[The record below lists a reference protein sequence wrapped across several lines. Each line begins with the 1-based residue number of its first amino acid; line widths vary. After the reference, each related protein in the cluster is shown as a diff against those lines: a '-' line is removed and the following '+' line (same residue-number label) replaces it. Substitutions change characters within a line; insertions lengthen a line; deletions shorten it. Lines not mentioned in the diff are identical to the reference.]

1 MRINAL
7 NTLYQ
12 FPLSDELTS
21 KNSEGIRKGLLAALA
36 DGDEHL
42 AVRLKTL
49 FFQILQT
56 SANKPLTPV
65 ILVGPSTCKEKKNA
79 SSYKLPSS
87 LQLVLKWIWFF
98 MTFWR
103 FKSELIQKRF
113 WSALLWI
120 LFWNGFFMCSYNLPP
135 PPMNTMYKL
144 PVYKPLIL
152 KPVMKLYNPSSYL

>member
-42 AVRLKTL
+42 AVCQKTL

-65 ILVGPSTCKEKKNA
+65 IGPSTFKEQQNA

-87 LQLVLKWIWFF
+87 LQLVLK
-98 MTFWR
+98 
-103 FKSELIQKRF
+103 
-113 WSALLWI
+113 
-120 LFWNGFFMCSYNLPP
+120 
-135 PPMNTMYKL
+135 
-144 PVYKPLIL
+144 
-152 KPVMKLYNPSSYL
+152 

>member
-42 AVRLKTL
+42 AVCLKSL

-56 SANKPLTPV
+56 SANKPLTTV
-65 ILVGPSTCKEKKNA
+65 IHVGPSTCKEQKKMHPVI
-79 SSYKLPSS
+79 SSP
-87 LQLVLKWIWFF
+87 QPPACI
-98 MTFWR
+98 
-103 FKSELIQKRF
+103 EINLI
-113 WSALLWI
+113 
-120 LFWNGFFMCSYNLPP
+120 CYD
-135 PPMNTMYKL
+135 
-144 PVYKPLIL
+144 IL
-152 KPVMKLYNPSSYL
+152 KV

>member
-42 AVRLKTL
+42 AVCLKTL

-56 SANKPLTPV
+56 SANIKPLTPV
-65 ILVGPSTCKEKKNA
+65 IGPSTCKEQQNA
-79 SSYKLPSS
+79 YKLPSS
-87 LQLVLKWIWFF
+87 LQLVLKGI
-98 MTFWR
+98 
-103 FKSELIQKRF
+103 
-113 WSALLWI
+113 
-120 LFWNGFFMCSYNLPP
+120 
-135 PPMNTMYKL
+135 
-144 PVYKPLIL
+144 
-152 KPVMKLYNPSSYL
+152 

>member
-42 AVRLKTL
+42 AVCLKTL

-56 SANKPLTPV
+56 LANKPLTPV
-65 ILVGPSTCKEKKNA
+65 IHEGPSTCKEQKKCI
-79 SSYKLPSS
+79 
-87 LQLVLKWIWFF
+87 QL
-98 MTFWR
+98 
-103 FKSELIQKRF
+103 
-113 WSALLWI
+113 
-120 LFWNGFFMCSYNLPP
+120 
-135 PPMNTMYKL
+135 
-144 PVYKPLIL
+144 
-152 KPVMKLYNPSSYL
+152 

>member
-42 AVRLKTL
+42 AVCLKTL

-56 SANKPLTPV
+56 SANMALTPV
-65 ILVGPSTCKEKKNA
+65 IGPSACKEQKNA
-79 SSYKLPSS
+79 SCYKLPSS
-87 LQLVLKWIWFF
+87 LQLVLK
-98 MTFWR
+98 
-103 FKSELIQKRF
+103 
-113 WSALLWI
+113 
-120 LFWNGFFMCSYNLPP
+120 
-135 PPMNTMYKL
+135 
-144 PVYKPLIL
+144 
-152 KPVMKLYNPSSYL
+152 